1 MAIYR
6 TGQASMDAQG
16 YITGY
21 DTKWR
26 EQLTLIRP
34 GATIFFLTQPLQA
47 AVITEVISDTSI
59 RAITT
64 GGAVVQKTNYLI
76 LLHDSLTVDGLAQD
90 VAETLRYYQSKETVI
105 EEAIE
110 FFKNFD
116 IDNLKQLVE
125 QVKQGA
131 ESAKQSAQA
140 AKTSETNAV
149 NARNDAEQFKN
160 AAKTSQDASANSA
173 TAAKGSQDAAKA
185 SEDKAKQ
192 YADSIQPG
200 NFLVKSR
207 DLDDVSNKK
216 TARRNLQV
224 YYQSYLNL
232 DQKNLNEIT
241 GEFEGFYFQNLTANA
256 RPELGYPVTAAGS
269 LMVVKNFANGES
281 GCHQIY
287 RPHNTQ
293 LYFYVRWY
301 DPARK
306 TWSTW
311 SAFYSQEAT
320 DTYRTRIGLGNKNNP
335 QFANLN
341 LAVNNSNPA
350 AATGV
355 ISAYL
360 NDDSGQKRL
369 GYRLYGEIRG
379 DNKEWITLHV
389 SNADSSINKYA
400 GFNIEGDF
408 VIPGNFKGNV
418 LSVSDVNATKRNL
431 SIDRVD
437 QKTGETDITNHAKT
451 AQIFITDNKN
461 WGAYDVENG
470 RHIALPVNQG
480 GTGALNHDDARR
492 NLKLSNG
499 DNVTF
504 RSVST
509 AGRSDGPNAFVAEG
523 WGYTSAASYISITK
537 SSDGSTVLAQAE
549 FRSDANG
556 NVSIINRDP
565 TGGSNSSFYAFR
577 RDGYAEFPRLNV
589 HASAANPL
597 LIDSANP
604 TIEFKDTD
612 TNARFF
618 IVADNVSF
626 RANVDSTGGGR
637 IWEYNKGTGQLTLAR
652 LTDLNVENSGYAG
665 FQAKTSGTTAVGCLR
680 RFEVTPGGDFYLV
693 TRPFDGTTGQ
703 YIINFPKSGG
713 TIALQG
719 TSDINYKEN
728 VKSYDGMQSIEN
740 IKKMELVTF
749 NFKDDER
756 KRNRRGV
763 IAQQIEEIDEAYVKH
778 TFEECGD
785 DILNDEGVKIGNT
798 KKRERL
804 VLDSNVLLLDLIC
817 ATKVLINESEESK
830 KKIETLEKE
839 VAELKAAVSAL
850 INKPTTLES

>member
-6 TGQASMDAQG
+6 QGQASMDAQG
-16 YITGY
+16 YVTGY

-110 FFKNFD
+110 FFKDFD
-116 IDNLKQLVE
+116 IDSLKQLVD

-131 ESAKQSAQA
+131 ESAKQSAEA

-160 AAKTSQDASANSA
+160 AAKA
-173 TAAKGSQDAAKA
+173 SQDAAKA
-185 SEDKAKQ
+185 SEDKAKE

-224 YYQSYLNL
+224 YHQSVTNL

-256 RPELGYPVTAAGS
+256 RPELGYPVNAAGS

-293 LYFYVRWY
+293 IYFYVRWY
-301 DPARK
+301 DPTKK
-306 TWSTW
+306 TWSAW

-341 LAVNNSNPA
+341 LVVNNSNPA

-355 ISAYL
+355 ISGYL
-360 NDDSGQKRL
+360 NNDSGGQRMRF
-369 GYRLYGEIRG
+369 RLYGEIRG
-379 DNKEWITLHV
+379 DSKEWVTVHLINSDGTV
-389 SNADSSINKYA
+389 NKYA
-400 GFNIEGDF
+400 GFNMDGDF
-408 VIPGNFKGNV
+408 VIPGTFKGNV
-418 LSVSDVNATKRNL
+418 LSVSDVDATKRNL
-431 SIDRVD
+431 RIDRVD

-470 RHIALPVNQG
+470 QHIALPVNQG

-492 NLKLSNG
+492 NLKLSNV

-523 WGYTSAASYISITK
+523 WEYTSAASYISITK
-537 SSDGSTVLAQAE
+537 SKDGSTVLAQAE

-589 HASAANPL
+589 HATAAQPL
-597 LIDSANP
+597 LIDSPNP

-612 TNARFF
+612 TNSRFF

-637 IWEYNKGTGQLTLAR
+637 IWEYNKGTGQLTLAK
-652 LTDLNVENSGYAG
+652 LTDLNIENSGYSG
-665 FQAKTSGTTAVGCLR
+665 FQVKTSGTTAVGCLR
-680 RFEVTPGGDFYLV
+680 RFEVTPSGDFYLV
-693 TRPFDGTTGQ
+693 TKPFNGTTGQ

-785 DILNDEGVKIGNT
+785 DILNDDGVKIGNT

-839 VAELKAAVSAL
+839 VAELKYLLSKL
-850 INKPTTLES
+850 INNPTTLN